1 MVRKVDL
8 YLVANVGTFSIASKM
23 VVISAIECSAKSF
36 SAWSSVNGDFIFA
49 TDGKFFLISIVTGC
63 ANTHSIEGVFIYEE
77 EEEEEEVE
85 NRFSGVLSFGLSF
98 GLSFF
103 FNFGFPPNLPM
114 SRHC

>member
-49 TDGKFFLISIVTGC
+49 TDGKFFLIILIFLFNVNFLKIFYSIL
-63 ANTHSIEGVFIYEE
+63 IYQKNIKIKNEQRQ
-77 EEEEEEVE
+77 
-85 NRFSGVLSFGLSF
+85 NY
-98 GLSFF
+98 
-103 FNFGFPPNLPM
+103 
-114 SRHC
+114 